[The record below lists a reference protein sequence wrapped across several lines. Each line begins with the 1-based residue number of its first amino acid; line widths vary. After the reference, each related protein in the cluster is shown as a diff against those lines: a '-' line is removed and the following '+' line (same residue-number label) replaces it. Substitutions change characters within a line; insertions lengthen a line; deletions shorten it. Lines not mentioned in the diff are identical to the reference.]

1 MSRLTDLAT
10 TGVVAVVRPEHGN
23 EGAFGPLGATFEP
36 TFDRKRTFD
45 LDAVITQDP
54 YDPASGEQ
62 FWSHPPV

>member
-1 MSRLTDLAT
+1 M
-10 TGVVAVVRPEHGN
+10 RPEHSGN

-62 FWSHPPV
+62 FWSQPPV